1 MIMPHGEQVKLEGY
15 VLLQW
20 FSRRVRTTG
29 MSMLMSPR
37 RLALM
42 AVQTQMAASRSANP
56 LRSGQHCSVSG
67 TLIRSLSSNNTL
79 LQTVIFSGLIGQV
92 PPTDG
97 AGATGGVGTKGGAGT
112 IGGLP
117 CTIAMRP
124 RLRARKRATFV
135 SAIT

>member
-1 MIMPHGEQVKLEGY
+1 MAHGEQVKLEGY

-20 FSRRVRTTG
+20 LSRRVRSTG
-29 MSMLMSPR
+29 MSTAMRPR

-42 AVQTQMAASRSANP
+42 TVQTQTAASRSANP
-56 LRSGQHCSVSG
+56 LSSGQHCSVSG

-79 LQTVIFSGLIGQV
+79 LHTVIFSGLIGQE
-92 PPTDG
+92 PPFDG
-97 AGATGGVGTKGGAGT
+97 VGATGGVGTKGGVGT